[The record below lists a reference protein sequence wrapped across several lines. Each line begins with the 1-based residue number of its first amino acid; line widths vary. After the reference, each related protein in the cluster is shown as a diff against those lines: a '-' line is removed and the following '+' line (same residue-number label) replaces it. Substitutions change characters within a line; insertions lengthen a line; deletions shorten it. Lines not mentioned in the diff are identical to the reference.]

1 MLFAVIGLGRFGFKL
16 ATTLA
21 EKGAEVIAID
31 CDRALVDEIKDLVS
45 QAICLDSTDE
55 KALRAVGVQD
65 VDAAVVAI
73 GVNIEASILTTA
85 ILRRLGVSKIIGRA
99 MTKLQGQIL
108 QEVGA
113 KKVVYL
119 EDQMGEEVARSLIA
133 PQVREHITL
142 GTGHSLVELVPR
154 KAFIGHTIAEIDF
167 RAKYGVNIIAIEKRI
182 PRVTERG
189 ESTYEVKVN
198 DLPSPNDR
206 IEEGD
211 ILVVVGSNEKIED
224 LMEQGAD

>member
-21 EKGAEVIAID
+21 EKGAEVLAID
-31 CDRALVDEIKDLVS
+31 IDRELVEEIKDLVS
-45 QAICLDSTDE
+45 QAVCLDSTEE

-85 ILRRLGVSKIIGRA
+85 ILRRLGVGRIIGRA

-113 KKVVYL
+113 RKVIYL

-133 PQVREHITL
+133 PHVREHITL

-154 KAFIGHTIAEIDF
+154 KAFVGRTIAEIDF
-167 RAKYGVNIIAIEKRI
+167 RARYGVNIIAIEKRI

-189 ESTYEVKVN
+189 ENTYDVKVN
-198 DLPSPNDR
+198 DLPSPHDR

-211 ILVVVGSNEKIED
+211 ILVVVGSNEKIEE
-224 LMEQGAD
+224 LMEKGSD

>member
-31 CDRALVDEIKDLVS
+31 SNRALVDEIKDLVS
-45 QAICLDSTDE
+45 QAVCLDSTDE

-85 ILRRLGVSKIIGRA
+85 LLRRLGVSRVIGRA

-119 EDQMGEEVARSLIA
+119 EDQMGEQVAHSLIA
-133 PQVREHITL
+133 PHVRERITL
-142 GTGHSLVELVPR
+142 GTGHSLVELMPR
-154 KAFIGHTIAEIDF
+154 KAFIGRTLAEIDF
-167 RAKYGVNIIAIEKRI
+167 RAKYGVNIIA
-182 PRVTERG
+182 TENASRA
-189 ESTYEVKVN
+189 S
-198 DLPSPNDR
+198 PSAVRAP
-206 IEEGD
+206 
-211 ILVVVGSNEKIED
+211 
-224 LMEQGAD
+224 MT

>member
-21 EKGAEVIAID
+21 EKDAEVIAID
-31 CDRALVDEIKDLVS
+31 IDRSLVEEIKDLVS
-45 QAICLDSTDE
+45 QAVCLDSTDE

-85 ILRRLGVSKIIGRA
+85 ILRRLRVGKIIARA

-113 KKVVYL
+113 RKVIYL
-119 EDQMGEEVARSLIA
+119 EDQMGEQVARSLLA
-133 PQVREHITL
+133 PHIREHITL
-142 GTGHSLVELVPR
+142 GTEHSLVELVPR
-154 KAFIGHTIAEIDF
+154 KAFIGRTIAEINF

-189 ESTYEVKVN
+189 ESIYEVKVN
-198 DLPSPNDR
+198 HLPSPHDR

-211 ILVVVGSNEKIED
+211 VLVVVGSNENIDD
-224 LMEQGAD
+224 LMEKSED

>member
-31 CDRALVDEIKDLVS
+31 SNRALVDEIKDLVS
-45 QAICLDSTDE
+45 QAVCLDSTDE

-65 VDAAVVAI
+65 VAAAVVAI

-85 ILRRLGVSKIIGRA
+85 ILRRLGVRRVIGRT

-119 EDQMGEEVARSLIA
+119 EDQMEEQVARGLIA
-133 PQVREHITL
+133 PHVREHITL
-142 GTGHSLVELVPR
+142 GTGHSLVELMPR
-154 KAFIGHTIAEIDF
+154 KAFIGRTIAEIDF
-167 RAKYGVNIIAIEKRI
+167 RAKYGVNIIAIEKCI
-182 PRVTERG
+182 SRVTERG
-189 ESTYEVKVN
+189 ESTYDVKVN
-198 DLPSPNDR
+198 DLPSPNDP

-224 LMEQGAD
+224 LMEKGGD

>member
-1 MLFAVIGLGRFGFKL
+1 MLYAVIGLGRFGFKL

-31 CDRALVDEIKDLVS
+31 IDRGLVDEIKDLVA

-55 KALRAVGVQD
+55 KALRAIGVQD
-65 VDAAVVAI
+65 VDGAVVAI

-85 ILRRLGVSKIIGRA
+85 ILRRLGVGRVIARA

-113 KKVVYL
+113 RKVIYL
-119 EDQMGEEVARSLIA
+119 EDQMGEQVARSLIA
-133 PQVREHITL
+133 PHVKEHITL
-142 GTGHSLVELVPR
+142 GTGHSLMELVPR
-154 KAFIGHTIAEIDF
+154 KAFIGHTIAELDF

-182 PRVTERG
+182 PRVTDRG
-189 ESTYEVKVN
+189 ESTYDVKVN

-224 LMEQGAD
+224 LMEKGGD

>member
-1 MLFAVIGLGRFGFKL
+1 
-16 ATTLA
+16 
-21 EKGAEVIAID
+21 
-31 CDRALVDEIKDLVS
+31 
-45 QAICLDSTDE
+45 
-55 KALRAVGVQD
+55 
-65 VDAAVVAI
+65 
-73 GVNIEASILTTA
+73 
-85 ILRRLGVSKIIGRA
+85 
-99 MTKLQGQIL
+99 
-108 QEVGA
+108 
-113 KKVVYL
+113 
-119 EDQMGEEVARSLIA
+119 MGEEVARSLIA
-133 PQVREHITL
+133 PHVREHITL
-142 GTGHSLVELVPR
+142 GTGHSLVELMPR

>member
-1 MLFAVIGLGRFGFKL
+1 MLFAVIGIGRFGFKL

-31 CDRALVDEIKDLVS
+31 SDRELVEEIKDLVS
-45 QAICLDSTDE
+45 QAVCLDSTDE
-55 KALRAVGVQD
+55 KALRAVGVQE

-73 GVNIEASILTTA
+73 GLNIEASILTTA
-85 ILRRLGVSKIIGRA
+85 ILKRLGVSRIIARA

-119 EDQMGEEVARSLIA
+119 EDQMGEQVARTLIA
-133 PQVREHITL
+133 PHVREHITL

-154 KAFIGHTIAEIDF
+154 KEFIGRTIAEVDF
-167 RAKYGVNIIAIEKRI
+167 RARYGVNIIAIEKRI
-182 PRVTERG
+182 PRVSERG
-189 ESTYEVKVN
+189 ESTYEVKID
-198 DLPSPNDR
+198 DLPSPNYR

-211 ILVVVGSNEKIED
+211 VLVVVGSNEKIQE
-224 LMEQGAD
+224 LTEKGRE

>member
-21 EKGAEVIAID
+21 EKGAEVLAID
-31 CDRALVDEIKDLVS
+31 IDRELVEEIKDLVS
-45 QAICLDSTDE
+45 KAVCLDSTEE

-85 ILRRLGVSKIIGRA
+85 ILRRLGVGRIIGRA

-113 KKVVYL
+113 RKVIYL

-133 PQVREHITL
+133 PHVREHITL

-154 KAFIGHTIAEIDF
+154 KAFVGRTIAEIDF
-167 RAKYGVNIIAIEKRI
+167 RARYGVNIIAIEKRI

-189 ESTYEVKVN
+189 ENTYDVKVN
-198 DLPSPNDR
+198 DLPSPHDR

-211 ILVVVGSNEKIED
+211 ILVVVGSNEKIEE
-224 LMEQGAD
+224 LMEKGSD